1 MYSEHVWYNLI
12 VVSICLFPP
21 PLHLLSSKR
30 RLLPQFVT
38 TFGGIFVV
46 LHDRF
51 LPEYVI
57 SLFEVLPAS
66 SRSYGVGIKKL
77 LFQVPSLGH
86 GMSRLVAGWLAPNI
100 DFFDQGEEACCV
112 VFVFPVHL
120 GGVTPSE
127 G

>member
-12 VVSICLFPP
+12 VVFPP

-38 TFGGIFVV
+38 TFGGILVV

-66 SRSYGVGIKKL
+66 SRSYGVGKL
-77 LFQVPSLGH
+77 ASKTALQIPSLGH
-86 GMSRLVAGWLAPNI
+86 GMSRLVAGWLAPNM
-100 DFFDQGEEACCV
+100 DFFDQGEEACCAV
-112 VFVFPVHL
+112 VVFPVHL